1 MSGIQNLVVGKVI
14 PTPFGRPDVI
24 KMMQTKTPFLVFF
37 ISIARPSEEAT
48 KEKVLKLIES
58 CSRSGCLCG
67 KKGSQRVNWALLCDE
82 LLWSMGGFSKRRKEA
97 D

>member
-1 MSGIQNLVVGKVI
+1 MLMSGIQNLVVGKVI

-24 KMMQTKTPFLVFF
+24 KMMQTKTPKRVFF

-58 CSRSGCLCG
+58 CSRVAFAG
-67 KKGSQRVNWALLCDE
+67 
-82 LLWSMGGFSKRRKEA
+82 RRGVKMNITRYGNA
-97 D
+97 TNNTTSLPISFF